1 MATVPQPELRKFS
14 IAEYYKLAETGV
26 LAPSERVELL
36 NGQIIRMAPIGETHR
51 TIVDKL
57 NYIFVDK
64 PKKRYQVSI
73 DQPIRIENFNEPQPD
88 VVLYKSG
95 VENRHP
101 TPEDIYLVIEV
112 ADTTLDYDSGVKLRA
127 YEKGGIT
134 EYWIID
140 VAKKA
145 VNIYKLP
152 AQKRKY
158 TPETHTDGVIA
169 PQAFPDVTV
178 LLEDIF

>member
-1 MATVPQPELRKFS
+1 M
-14 IAEYYKLAETGV
+14 
-26 LAPSERVELL
+26 
-36 NGQIIRMAPIGETHR
+36 
-51 TIVDKL
+51 
-57 NYIFVDK
+57 
-64 PKKRYQVSI
+64 
-73 DQPIRIENFNEPQPD
+73 
-88 VVLYKSG
+88 
-95 VENRHP
+95 
-101 TPEDIYLVIEV
+101 VIEV

-140 VAKKA
+140 IAKKA

-178 LLEDIF
+178 VLEDIF